1 MRASARFG
9 KRRRAGWEG
18 EGPRE
23 VLVLMIV
30 DVVTFG
36 LTVDGMAISAHATL
50 ITLLYLHD
58 QCIGVIVWIR
68 FRQGDLLAVMLL
80 LLLQLHPLCTG

>member
-1 MRASARFG
+1 
-9 KRRRAGWEG
+9 
-18 EGPRE
+18 
-23 VLVLMIV
+23 MIV

-80 LLLQLHPLCTG
+80 IAIAFIVYWVVAWTHEHALSRLEMNC